1 MPKGLYES
9 GIIFR
14 GDNLGIKDKFYIEN
28 LFRNYKRNKSRLQI
42 LDKNLISDDDFL
54 LGAIDYSKEKVQTSN
69 FPNLDNIVEKREKE
83 KEQLI
88 KDIALTEILLDS
100 LTERDYLI
108 INSFYIERKTLVR
121 IAQLLNRDDTKTVW
135 RNKERILNAL
145 TELLQA
151 N

>member
-1 MPKGLYES
+1 MLEV
-9 GIIFR
+9 
-14 GDNLGIKDKFYIEN
+14 GDKVNRDKFYIEN

-54 LGAIDYSKEKVQTSN
+54 VGAIDYSKEKIQTSN
-69 FPNLDNIVEKREKE
+69 LSSLDNIIEKREKE
-83 KEQLI
+83 KDQLI
-88 KDIALTEILLDS
+88 KDITLTEILLDS

-121 IAQLLNRDDTKTVW
+121 IAQSLNRDDTKTVW
-135 RNKERILNAL
+135 RNKERILNEL

>member
-1 MPKGLYES
+1 MN
-9 GIIFR
+9 R
-14 GDNLGIKDKFYIEN
+14 DKFYIEN

-54 LGAIDYSKEKVQTSN
+54 LGAIDYSKEKIQTSN
-69 FPNLDNIVEKREKE
+69 LSNLDNIIEKREKE
-83 KEQLI
+83 KDQLI
-88 KDIALTEILLDS
+88 KDITLTEILLDS

-135 RNKERILNAL
+135 RNKERILNTL
-145 TELLQA
+145 IELLKDEA
-151 N
+151 D

>member
-1 MPKGLYES
+1 MN
-9 GIIFR
+9 R
-14 GDNLGIKDKFYIEN
+14 DKFYIEN
-28 LFRNYKRNKSRLQI
+28 LLRNYKRNKSRLQI

-54 LGAIDYSKEKVQTSN
+54 LGAIDYSKEKIQTSN
-69 FPNLDNIVEKREKE
+69 LSSLDNIIEKREKE
-83 KEQLI
+83 KDQLI
-88 KDIALTEILLDS
+88 KDITLTEILLNS

-135 RNKERILNAL
+135 RNKERILNSL

-151 N
+151 I

>member
-1 MPKGLYES
+1 M
-9 GIIFR
+9 
-14 GDNLGIKDKFYIEN
+14 NKDKFYIEN

-54 LGAIDYSKEKVQTSN
+54 LGAIDYSKEKIQTSN
-69 FPNLDNIVEKREKE
+69 LSSLDNIIEKREKE
-83 KEQLI
+83 KDQLI
-88 KDIALTEILLDS
+88 KDITLTEILLNS

-135 RNKERILNAL
+135 RNKERILNTL

>member
-1 MPKGLYES
+1 MT
-9 GIIFR
+9 
-14 GDNLGIKDKFYIEN
+14 KDKKYIEY
-28 LFRNYKRNKSRLQI
+28 LLRNYKKKKSRLRI
-42 LDKNLISDDDFL
+42 LNLGLINEDDNIL
-54 LGAIDYSKEKVQTSN
+54 NGIDYSKDKIQTSN
-69 FPNLDNIVEKREKE
+69 LSNLDNIIEKREKE

-88 KDIALTEILLDS
+88 KDITLTEILLDS
-100 LTERDYLI
+100 LTERDYII

-135 RNKERILNAL
+135 RNKERILNSL

>member
-1 MPKGLYES
+1 MN
-9 GIIFR
+9 R
-14 GDNLGIKDKFYIEN
+14 DKFYIEN

-54 LGAIDYSKEKVQTSN
+54 LGAIDYSKEKIQTSN
-69 FPNLDNIVEKREKE
+69 LSSLDNIIEKREKE
-83 KEQLI
+83 KDQLI
-88 KDIALTEILLDS
+88 KDIALTEILLNS

-135 RNKERILNAL
+135 RNKERILNEL
-145 TELLQA
+145 TELLHSDI
-151 N
+151 

>member
-1 MPKGLYES
+1 MN
-9 GIIFR
+9 R
-14 GDNLGIKDKFYIEN
+14 DKFYIEN

-54 LGAIDYSKEKVQTSN
+54 LGAIDYSKDKVQTNNLSS
-69 FPNLDNIVEKREKE
+69 LDNVIEKREKE
-83 KEQLI
+83 KDQLI
-88 KDIALTEILLDS
+88 KDITLTEILLNS
-100 LTERDYLI
+100 LTERDYMI

-135 RNKERILNAL
+135 RNKERILN
-145 TELLQA
+145 ELIEVV

>member
-1 MPKGLYES
+1 MN
-9 GIIFR
+9 R
-14 GDNLGIKDKFYIEN
+14 DKFYIEN

-54 LGAIDYSKEKVQTSN
+54 LGAIDYSKEKIQTSN
-69 FPNLDNIVEKREKE
+69 LSSLDNIIEKREKE
-83 KEQLI
+83 KDQLI
-88 KDIALTEILLDS
+88 KDITLTEILLNS

-135 RNKERILNAL
+135 RNKERILNTL

>member
-1 MPKGLYES
+1 MN
-9 GIIFR
+9 R
-14 GDNLGIKDKFYIEN
+14 DKFYIEN

-54 LGAIDYSKEKVQTSN
+54 LGAIDYSKEKIQTSN
-69 FPNLDNIVEKREKE
+69 LSSLDNIIEKREKE
-83 KEQLI
+83 KDQLI
-88 KDIALTEILLDS
+88 KDITLTEILLDS
-100 LTERDYLI
+100 LTERDYII

-135 RNKERILNAL
+135 RNKERILNTL

>member
-1 MPKGLYES
+1 MN
-9 GIIFR
+9 R
-14 GDNLGIKDKFYIEN
+14 DKFYIEN

-54 LGAIDYSKEKVQTSN
+54 LGAINYSKEKIQTSN
-69 FPNLDNIVEKREKE
+69 LSSLDNIIEKREKE

-88 KDIALTEILLDS
+88 KDITLTEILLNS

-108 INSFYIERKTLVR
+108 INSFYMERKTLVR

>member
-1 MPKGLYES
+1 MN
-9 GIIFR
+9 R
-14 GDNLGIKDKFYIEN
+14 DKFYIEN

-54 LGAIDYSKEKVQTSN
+54 LGAIDYSKEKIQTSN
-69 FPNLDNIVEKREKE
+69 LSSLDNIIEKREKE
-83 KEQLI
+83 KDQLI
-88 KDIALTEILLDS
+88 KDITLTEILLNS

-121 IAQLLNRDDTKTVW
+121 IAQMLNRDDTKTVW
-135 RNKERILNAL
+135 RNKERILNTL

>member
-1 MPKGLYES
+1 MN
-9 GIIFR
+9 R
-14 GDNLGIKDKFYIEN
+14 DKFYIEN

-54 LGAIDYSKEKVQTSN
+54 LGAIDYSKEKIQTSN
-69 FPNLDNIVEKREKE
+69 LSSLDNIIEKREKE
-83 KEQLI
+83 KDQLV
-88 KDIALTEILLDS
+88 KDITLTEILLDS
-100 LTERDYLI
+100 LTERDYII

>member
-1 MPKGLYES
+1 VN
-9 GIIFR
+9 R
-14 GDNLGIKDKFYIEN
+14 DKFYIEN

-54 LGAIDYSKEKVQTSN
+54 LGAIDYSKEKIQTSN
-69 FPNLDNIVEKREKE
+69 LSSLDNIIEKREKE

-88 KDIALTEILLDS
+88 KDIALTEILLNS
-100 LTERDYLI
+100 LTEKDYLI

-135 RNKERILNAL
+135 RNKERILNSL

>member
-1 MPKGLYES
+1 VN
-9 GIIFR
+9 R
-14 GDNLGIKDKFYIEN
+14 DKFYIEN

-54 LGAIDYSKEKVQTSN
+54 LGAIDYSKEKIQTSN
-69 FPNLDNIVEKREKE
+69 LSSLDNIIEKREKE
-83 KEQLI
+83 KDQLI
-88 KDIALTEILLDS
+88 KDITLTEILLDS
-100 LTERDYLI
+100 LTERDYII

-135 RNKERILNAL
+135 RNKERILNTL

>member
-1 MPKGLYES
+1 MN
-9 GIIFR
+9 R
-14 GDNLGIKDKFYIEN
+14 DKFYIEN

-54 LGAIDYSKEKVQTSN
+54 VGAIDYSKEKIQTSN
-69 FPNLDNIVEKREKE
+69 LSSLDNIIEKREKE

-88 KDIALTEILLDS
+88 KDITLTEILLNS
-100 LTERDYLI
+100 LTEKDYLI
-108 INSFYIERKTLVR
+108 INNFYIERKTLVR

-135 RNKERILNAL
+135 RNKERILNTL
-145 TELLQA
+145 TELLQV

>member
-1 MPKGLYES
+1 MN
-9 GIIFR
+9 R
-14 GDNLGIKDKFYIEN
+14 DKFYIEN

-54 LGAIDYSKEKVQTSN
+54 IGAIDYSKEKIQTSN
-69 FPNLDNIVEKREKE
+69 LSSLDNIIEKREKE

-88 KDIALTEILLDS
+88 KDIALTEILLNS
-100 LTERDYLI
+100 LTERDYII

-135 RNKERILNAL
+135 RNKERILNSL

>member
-1 MPKGLYES
+1 MN
-9 GIIFR
+9 R
-14 GDNLGIKDKFYIEN
+14 DKFYIEN

-54 LGAIDYSKEKVQTSN
+54 LGAIDYSKEKIQTSN
-69 FPNLDNIVEKREKE
+69 LSNLDNIVEKREKE
-83 KEQLI
+83 KDQLI

-100 LTERDYLI
+100 LTERDYII

>member
-1 MPKGLYES
+1 MLEV
-9 GIIFR
+9 
-14 GDNLGIKDKFYIEN
+14 GDKVNRDKFYIEN

-54 LGAIDYSKEKVQTSN
+54 LGAIDYSKEKIQTSN
-69 FPNLDNIVEKREKE
+69 LSSLDNIIEKREKE

-88 KDIALTEILLDS
+88 KDITLTEILLDS
-100 LTERDYLI
+100 LTERDYII

>member
-1 MPKGLYES
+1 MN
-9 GIIFR
+9 R
-14 GDNLGIKDKFYIEN
+14 DKFYIEN

-54 LGAIDYSKEKVQTSN
+54 LGAIDYSKEKIQTSN
-69 FPNLDNIVEKREKE
+69 LSSLDNIIEKREKE

-88 KDIALTEILLDS
+88 KDITLTEILLDS
-100 LTERDYLI
+100 LTEKDYLI
-108 INSFYIERKTLVR
+108 INSFYMERKTLVR

-135 RNKERILNAL
+135 RNKERILNSL

>member
-1 MPKGLYES
+1 MN
-9 GIIFR
+9 R
-14 GDNLGIKDKFYIEN
+14 DKFYIEN

-54 LGAIDYSKEKVQTSN
+54 LGAIDYSKEKIQTSN
-69 FPNLDNIVEKREKE
+69 LSNLDNIIEKREKE

-88 KDIALTEILLDS
+88 KDITLTEILLNS

>member
-1 MPKGLYES
+1 MN
-9 GIIFR
+9 R
-14 GDNLGIKDKFYIEN
+14 DKFYIEN

-54 LGAIDYSKEKVQTSN
+54 LGAIDYSKEKIQTSN
-69 FPNLDNIVEKREKE
+69 LSSLDNIIEKREKE

-88 KDIALTEILLDS
+88 KDITLTEILLNS

-135 RNKERILNAL
+135 RNKERILNTL

>member
-1 MPKGLYES
+1 MN
-9 GIIFR
+9 R
-14 GDNLGIKDKFYIEN
+14 DKFYIEN

-54 LGAIDYSKEKVQTSN
+54 LGAIDYSKEKIQTSN
-69 FPNLDNIVEKREKE
+69 LSSLDNIIEKREKE
-83 KEQLI
+83 KDQLI

-100 LTERDYLI
+100 LTEKDYLI

-135 RNKERILNAL
+135 RNKERILN
-145 TELLQA
+145 ELIEVV

>member
-1 MPKGLYES
+1 MN
-9 GIIFR
+9 R
-14 GDNLGIKDKFYIEN
+14 DKFYIEN

-54 LGAIDYSKEKVQTSN
+54 LGAIDYSKEKIQTSN
-69 FPNLDNIVEKREKE
+69 LSNLDNIIEKREKE
-83 KEQLI
+83 KDQLI
-88 KDIALTEILLDS
+88 KDITLTEILLDS
-100 LTERDYLI
+100 LTERDYII

-145 TELLQA
+145 IELLKDETD
-151 N
+151 

>member
-1 MPKGLYES
+1 MGT
-9 GIIFR
+9 
-14 GDNLGIKDKFYIEN
+14 KDKFYIEN

-69 FPNLDNIVEKREKE
+69 LSSLDNIIEKREKE

-88 KDIALTEILLDS
+88 KDITLTEILLDS

-135 RNKERILNAL
+135 RNKERILNTL

>member
-1 MPKGLYES
+1 MGT
-9 GIIFR
+9 
-14 GDNLGIKDKFYIEN
+14 KDKFYIEN

-69 FPNLDNIVEKREKE
+69 LSSLDNIIEKREKE

-88 KDIALTEILLDS
+88 KDITLTEILLDS
-100 LTERDYLI
+100 LTERDYII

-135 RNKERILNAL
+135 RNKERILNSL

>member
-1 MPKGLYES
+1 VN
-9 GIIFR
+9 R
-14 GDNLGIKDKFYIEN
+14 DKFYIEN

-54 LGAIDYSKEKVQTSN
+54 LGAIDYSKEKIQTSN
-69 FPNLDNIVEKREKE
+69 LSSLDNIIEKREKE
-83 KEQLI
+83 KDQLI
-88 KDIALTEILLDS
+88 KDITLTEILLDS
-100 LTERDYLI
+100 LTERDYII

-135 RNKERILNAL
+135 RNKERILNSL

>member
-1 MPKGLYES
+1 MN
-9 GIIFR
+9 R
-14 GDNLGIKDKFYIEN
+14 DKFYIEN

-54 LGAIDYSKEKVQTSN
+54 VGAIDYSKEKIQTSN
-69 FPNLDNIVEKREKE
+69 LSSLDNIIEKREKE
-83 KEQLI
+83 KEQLV
-88 KDIALTEILLDS
+88 KDITLTEILLDS
-100 LTERDYLI
+100 LTERDYII

-135 RNKERILNAL
+135 RNKERILNTL

>member
-1 MPKGLYES
+1 MN
-9 GIIFR
+9 R
-14 GDNLGIKDKFYIEN
+14 DKFYIEN

-54 LGAIDYSKEKVQTSN
+54 LGAIDYSKEKIQTSN
-69 FPNLDNIVEKREKE
+69 LSSLDNIIEKREKE

-88 KDIALTEILLDS
+88 KDITLTEILLNS

-121 IAQLLNRDDTKTVW
+121 IAQMLNRDDTKTVW
-135 RNKERILNAL
+135 RNKERILNSL

>member
-1 MPKGLYES
+1 MN
-9 GIIFR
+9 R
-14 GDNLGIKDKFYIEN
+14 DKFYIEN

-54 LGAIDYSKEKVQTSN
+54 LGAIDYSKEKIQTSN
-69 FPNLDNIVEKREKE
+69 LSSLDNIIEKREKE
-83 KEQLI
+83 KDQLI
-88 KDIALTEILLDS
+88 KDVTLTEILLDS
-100 LTERDYLI
+100 LTEKDYLI

-121 IAQLLNRDDTKTVW
+121 IAQMLNRDDTKTVW
-135 RNKERILNAL
+135 RNKERILNSL

>member
-1 MPKGLYES
+1 MN
-9 GIIFR
+9 R
-14 GDNLGIKDKFYIEN
+14 DKFYIEN

-54 LGAIDYSKEKVQTSN
+54 LGAIDYSKEKIQTSN
-69 FPNLDNIVEKREKE
+69 LSTLDNIIEKREKE
-83 KEQLI
+83 KDQLI
-88 KDIALTEILLDS
+88 KDITLTEILLNS

-135 RNKERILNAL
+135 RNKERILNTL

>member
-1 MPKGLYES
+1 MN
-9 GIIFR
+9 R
-14 GDNLGIKDKFYIEN
+14 DKFYIEN

-54 LGAIDYSKEKVQTSN
+54 LGAIDYSKEKIQTSN
-69 FPNLDNIVEKREKE
+69 LSSLDNIIEKREKE
-83 KEQLI
+83 KEQLV
-88 KDIALTEILLDS
+88 KDITLTEILLDS
-100 LTERDYLI
+100 LTERDYII

-135 RNKERILNAL
+135 RNKERILNTL

>member
-1 MPKGLYES
+1 MN
-9 GIIFR
+9 R
-14 GDNLGIKDKFYIEN
+14 DKFYIEN

-54 LGAIDYSKEKVQTSN
+54 LGAIDYSKEKIQTSN
-69 FPNLDNIVEKREKE
+69 LSTLDNIIEKREKE
-83 KEQLI
+83 KDQLI
-88 KDIALTEILLDS
+88 KDITLTEILLDS

-135 RNKERILNAL
+135 RYKERILNAL